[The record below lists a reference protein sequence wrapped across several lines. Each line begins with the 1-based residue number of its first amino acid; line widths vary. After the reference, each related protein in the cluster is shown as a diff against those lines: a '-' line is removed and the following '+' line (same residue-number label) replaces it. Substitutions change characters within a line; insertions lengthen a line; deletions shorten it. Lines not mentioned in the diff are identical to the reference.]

1 MLRRSSTI
9 MLLAASAA
17 GFAIGQTVT
26 PRAPASGE
34 RFTFAMTSD
43 GGYLGVQT
51 VDISKENFAKYGLR
65 EVRGVAV
72 EKVMESSPA
81 AAAGLRDG
89 DVIIRFDGEE
99 VGSVRKLRRLI
110 SETAA
115 DHRVK
120 IAVLRNGG
128 EQDLTATL
136 GKREPMGFASPGA
149 FTIPRMPDMP
159 MSPDVPNIM
168 TLPRGEGRGFAW
180 TPRSGKQIGVGVEV
194 LTKQLAA
201 HFNVEHGLLISDVRE
216 NSPAAKAG
224 LKAGDIIVE
233 ADGKAVKNDFDLIKA
248 INEKKEG
255 DVSIAYI
262 RGGNRQ
268 SVSITPEA
276 AKDRGFLF
284 ETDDDDATPPAPAV
298 RTTMPGRVIA
308 PGPVTMVRRRPIL

>member
-1 MLRRSSTI
+1 MLRRFST
-9 MLLAASAA
+9 MLLIVVGAA
-17 GFAIGQTVT
+17 GFAIGQAVT
-26 PRAPASGE
+26 PKAPGAGE
-34 RFTFAMTSD
+34 HFIFAMTSD

-51 VDISKENFAKYGLR
+51 VEVNKDNFAKYGLR

-72 EKVMESSPA
+72 EKVMENSPA
-81 AAAGLRDG
+81 AAAGLKSG
-89 DVIIRFDGEE
+89 DVIVRFNGEE
-99 VGSVRKLRRLI
+99 IASVRKLTRLI

-120 IAVLRNGG
+120 ITVLRNGG

-149 FTIPRMPDMP
+149 FTMPRIPDMP

-168 TLPRGEGRGFAW
+168 TLPRGEGRAFAW
-180 TPRSGKQIGVGVEV
+180 TPRSGRQIGVGVEV

-216 NSPAAKAG
+216 NSPAATAG

-248 INEKKEG
+248 LNEKKEG

-298 RTTMPGRVIA
+298 RTTMPARVIA